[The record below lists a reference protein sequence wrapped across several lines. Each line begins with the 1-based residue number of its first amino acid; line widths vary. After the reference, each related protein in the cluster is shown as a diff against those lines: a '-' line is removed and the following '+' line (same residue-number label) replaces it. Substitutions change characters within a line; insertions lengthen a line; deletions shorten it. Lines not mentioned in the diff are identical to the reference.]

1 MLFFNR
7 KKKIYSP
14 CSGQVK
20 ALSNVND
27 AVFSK
32 GLAGDGFAVIPDDS
46 VVSSPVDGTVTM
58 IFPTKHAIGI
68 TDAEG
73 HDYIVHIGIDTVNLK
88 GNGFEVL
95 VKERQQIKAGFPL
108 VNVDYTVLKEHGL
121 ASDVIVLLGTGLKM
135 NLTVSGNVKSGQE
148 VGSCE

>member
-20 ALSNVND
+20 ALSNVDD

-58 IFPTKHAIGI
+58 IFQPSTPSESPMLRDMII
-68 TDAEG
+68 SF
-73 HDYIVHIGIDTVNLK
+73 IL
-88 GNGFEVL
+88 VL
-95 VKERQQIKAGFPL
+95 IP
-108 VNVDYTVLKEHGL
+108 
-121 ASDVIVLLGTGLKM
+121 
-135 NLTVSGNVKSGQE
+135 
-148 VGSCE
+148 